1 MTQTVFKPAFLDGS
15 AGRLFALLRTP
26 EHATDCVI
34 FVPPFAEEMN
44 KCRRQFSETAE
55 RLVGQGY
62 ATLVFDLFGTGD
74 SEGDFSE
81 ARWQIWRDDVETACC
96 WAEQDGYRVSGIIA
110 TRLGCCLAADAL
122 LQHNRSVD
130 RAEFWQ
136 PIDSGKRYMSQ
147 FLRLR
152 VAASMMAAGGGE
164 TVQQLQQ
171 RLAAGEC
178 LEVAGYPLSSALW
191 SDVGAAVLPAGA
203 YANFGALALFEVGQ
217 SKAGELSNGGQKLLK
232 CATEAGGQATGE
244 RIDGEP
250 FWMATEIVVNRDLQQ
265 RSVEHLTKAGSTR

>member
-1 MTQTVFKPAFLDGS
+1 MTQAVFKPAFLDGS
-15 AGRLFALLRTP
+15 AGQLFALLRAA
-26 EHATDCVI
+26 EQATECIV

-55 RLVGQGY
+55 RLVEQGY

-81 ARWQIWRDDVETACC
+81 ARWQIWQDDVETACC
-96 WAEQDGYRVSGIIA
+96 WAEQGGYRVSGLIA

-130 RAEFWQ
+130 RAAFWQ

-164 TVQQLQQ
+164 TVQQLQE

-191 SDVGAAVLPAGA
+191 NDVEAAVLSAGA
-203 YANFGALALFEVGQ
+203 HANFGALALFEVGQ
-217 SKAGELSNGGQKLLK
+217 SKAGELSIAGQKLLK
-232 CATEAGGQATGE
+232 PAAEAGRQVIGE

-250 FWMATEIVVNRDLQQ
+250 FWMAAEIVVNKTLQQ
-265 RSVEHLTKAGSTR
+265 RTVAHLTQGGTA